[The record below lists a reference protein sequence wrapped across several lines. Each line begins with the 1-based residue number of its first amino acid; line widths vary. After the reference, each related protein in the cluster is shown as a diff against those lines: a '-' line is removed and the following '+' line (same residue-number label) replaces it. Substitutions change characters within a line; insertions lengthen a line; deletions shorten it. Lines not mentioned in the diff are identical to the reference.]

1 MLSSELRGVSHKAA
15 AGLSSAEVVV
25 VVVVVVVGC
34 AGAFILNSW
43 FAEFGGAV
51 EGVGDGVSERRGGVA
66 MLMELSDRLR
76 CSSSF
81 LSFLR
86 VLLSFVSI
94 SFCLLAKAKC
104 LTACVESPQGHS
116 REVVVKPSS

>member
-25 VVVVVVVGC
+25 VVVVVGC

-43 FAEFGGAV
+43 FAELGGAV

-86 VLLSFVSI
+86 ELLSFVLI

-104 LTACVESPQGHS
+104 LTACVESPHGHS
-116 REVVVKPSS
+116 REDVVKPSSF

>member
-1 MLSSELRGVSHKAA
+1 MMSSELRGISHKAA
-15 AGLSSAEVVV
+15 AELSSAAKVV

-43 FAEFGGAV
+43 LAEFGGAV

-86 VLLSFVSI
+86 VLLSFVS
-94 SFCLLAKAKC
+94 FCLLAKAKC